1 MKKLYILLFLLP
13 FLFSAQILEGYPP
26 YQVPYNGGY
35 EEYYKDFH
43 EIVTAKNLQPCEN
56 KGEFYQLKLLINADR
71 SVSFIK
77 DHNTQNIEKNKCAY
91 NLAREVAQYQK
102 NWNAAKVDGIPQPA
116 VASFLIFPDDL
127 FENYQENY
135 SPNFRMPI
143 YGNYKGNGQEEFRKG
158 IVNRIDLRR
167 FDWNDRFDIIFEF
180 IITKDSKLENIV
192 MIRSSSMD
200 EFDKQVVFGIKS
212 TAKRWKAATINGIP
226 VDCKYRLRL
235 NAITDPL

>member
-1 MKKLYILLFLLP
+1 MKNSYLLLILFP
-13 FLFSAQILEGYPP
+13 FFYSAQILEQYPKNQTP
-26 YQVPYNGGY
+26 YIGGY
-35 EEYYKDFH
+35 EAFYKEVH
-43 EIVTAKNLQPCEN
+43 EIALQKSLKPCEN
-56 KGEFYQLKLLINADR
+56 KDEFYQLKLLINADK

-77 DHNTQNIEKNKCAY
+77 DHNTQNIENNKCDY
-91 NLAREVAQYQK
+91 NLAREAAQYLK
-102 NWNAAKVDGIPQPA
+102 GWNAATGDGFPQAA

-167 FDWNDRFDIIFEF
+167 FDWNDKFDVIFEF
-180 IITKDSKLENIV
+180 IITKDNKLENIV
-192 MIRSSSMD
+192 MIKSSSMV

-212 TAKRWKAATINGIP
+212 TAKRWKAATVNGIP
-226 VDCKYRLRL
+226 VDCKYLLRL